1 MILKNN
7 YYCFIAGLPE
17 VFLDD
22 RKLALSVN
30 GFRELAREAL
40 KKEDVK
46 LMELFF
52 LPAPNKKGLRLRKKK
67 APDTNLET
75 VYPLQCLEDEI
86 TEPTNSLPVYLN
98 RFIADFKREH
108 LKYDVSPE
116 NVLSWMYYDHLM
128 KSDSKFVRN
137 YAEFVMNVKNL
148 ETALTCRKYGKEV
161 APEIIGDNVF
171 SKALRTSNSKDFGLA
186 MEFPYVEKVISLMGN
201 TNLVERE
208 RGLDLLLWD
217 YIEEAVVYEYF
228 SMDKVLSFML
238 ELMIVERWSKMSSE
252 SGRKVF
258 MEVVD
263 KFRKSFE
270 FAEEFKN

>member
-17 VFLDD
+17 IFLDD

-52 LPAPNKKGLRLRKKK
+52 LPADNKQVLRLLNKM

-75 VYPLQCLEDEI
+75 VYPLQRLEDEI
-86 TEPTNSLPVYLN
+86 SEPTNSLPIYLN

-116 NVLSWMYYDHLM
+116 NVLSWMYYDYLM
-128 KSDSKFVRN
+128 KSGSKFVRN

-148 ETALTCRKYGKEV
+148 ETALTCRKYGKEI
-161 APEIIGDNVF
+161 APEIVGDNVF

-186 MEFPYVEKVISLMGN
+186 MEFPYAEKVISLMGN

-228 SMDKVLSFML
+228 SMEKVLSFML